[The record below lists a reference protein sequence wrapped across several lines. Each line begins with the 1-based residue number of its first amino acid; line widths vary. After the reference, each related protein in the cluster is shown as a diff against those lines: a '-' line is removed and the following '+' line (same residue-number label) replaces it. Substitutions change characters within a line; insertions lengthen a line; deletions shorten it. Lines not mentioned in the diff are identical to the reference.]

1 MNKIKF
7 FFIEHK
13 ILTCIVAIIIL
24 GSVYLEIYGNI
35 FGLIYTQEYTD
46 KQWAKAEE
54 KATETLTKTISSTEL
69 SKAYVENNI
78 VKADEHYKDRTVE
91 IIGKVD
97 IVGQELSQSYII
109 LSSEKGVPNV
119 QLFFEKESEINKL
132 GKLNTGDTVTAQ
144 GVVAG
149 KLKSKNVAVT
159 DCILK

>member
-1 MNKIKF
+1 MNKIRI

-24 GSVYLEIYGNI
+24 GGVYLETYGNI
-35 FGLIYTQEYTD
+35 FGIIYTQEYTD

-54 KATETLTKTISSTEL
+54 KSTATLTKTISSTEL

-78 VKADEHYKDRTVE
+78 VKADEHYKNRSVE

-109 LSSEKGVPNV
+109 LSSEKGIPNV
-119 QLFFEKESEINKL
+119 QLFFKKESEINKL

-149 KLKSKNVAVT
+149 KLKSKNVAVN